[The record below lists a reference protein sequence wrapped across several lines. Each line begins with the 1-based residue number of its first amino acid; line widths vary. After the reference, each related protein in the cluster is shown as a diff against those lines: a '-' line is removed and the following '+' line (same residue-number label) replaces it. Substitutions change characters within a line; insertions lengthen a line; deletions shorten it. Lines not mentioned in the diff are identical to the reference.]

1 MTVIPLPWP
10 HRHRALFWWLRALAA
25 AAAYA
30 LAGQIGLALP
40 AFSPLAPLF
49 WPAAGVALAMLLR
62 GGQPGRIGLIAGA
75 FAVEWG
81 RDTPIWLALPIALG
95 QIGGPWLAVRWLELV
110 GLDPRLSR
118 ARDCAQLAAAG
129 AGAALISAAN
139 RAAWLAAAGLV
150 QPIDLPTTALQA
162 WMGDALGI
170 VLTAIPLLSTPR
182 NSRASTASRRTTAAL
197 VGAAWLG
204 AVCALALPPS
214 QRPLAMSLL
223 AAPPVYLVAV
233 AVRDRVG
240 VASGALLVLA
250 VALLG
255 ATALGLGPF
264 AQALAAIGPTRLWA
278 YLIALAALV
287 LIAYAHVAALRHREQ
302 RWALALDGSDLG
314 VADWSLRPG
323 DAQSGFST
331 PRWQALMNDPGG
343 VQSAAFDHWLGIV
356 HPDDRPALRA
366 ALAAVAP
373 SGMPPRHPVRVHVR
387 DRWQWFD
394 VHLVVAERDAA
405 GLPLR
410 IVASAADLSPR
421 REAEE
426 AQHLSSNLFMSLHE
440 GLVVTDA
447 LLRVLDANPAYSRIT
462 GVPRDE
468 LIGTV
473 PALLRPP
480 DADPVARTRHAS
492 LWTALRTQG
501 SWAGEVVD
509 RRRNG
514 EPCALHLTVSAVH
527 GPDGDLLYHMLMV
540 SDVTEARLQRD
551 RLERQ
556 ANFDELTRLPNRA
569 RLGQLLAEAIAA
581 ADRAG
586 SLLVVCSLDLDHF
599 KSINARLGHE
609 AGDLLLAE
617 TANRLRSSLRSRGP
631 NGHDAAA
638 RLGGDEFALLL
649 HADSVDQ
656 ARAVVQRVLRVV
668 AQPAQVAA
676 DAEPVVVTASVG
688 ATIYPLDLS
697 DADTLLRH
705 ADHALYGVKQSGRNG
720 YLFFDPEYSRRT
732 EERVLAVGRV
742 QDALDHHEFALF
754 FQPKVDLRR
763 GTVLGFEALL
773 RWDHPE
779 HGLLPPMRFLPL
791 IENTG
796 LSARIGDFVLASALD
811 QLDAWLAQGLD
822 LSVGVNISAR
832 HLQESDFA
840 QRLAELLA
848 RHSRPLGPRLE
859 LEVLETTALT
869 DVGYSAALLERC
881 SRLGVR
887 WALDDFGTGYST
899 LTYLKQLPVHALKID
914 RSFVHAMLEDAQ
926 DRAIVEGVIGLA
938 RTFGCTAV
946 AEGVETAAQGRAL
959 LDLGCEIGQGDGIAP
974 PMPADAVPGWVRE
987 WRGLFTLAAASAGSE
1002 PAAGNAGASSGG
1014 EPASEHRTGG
1024 GH

>member
-1 MTVIPLPWP
+1 VIVIPLPWS

-25 AAAYA
+25 FAAYA

-40 AFSPLAPLF
+40 AFSPLTPLF
-49 WPAAGVALAMLLR
+49 WPAAGVAVAMLLR
-62 GGQPGRIGLIAGA
+62 AGRPGRLGLIAGA
-75 FAVEWG
+75 ITIEWL
-81 RDTPIWLALPIALG
+81 RDTPTWLALPVALG
-95 QIGGPWLAVRWLELV
+95 QIGGPWLAARWLERV
-110 GLDPRLSR
+110 GLDPRLSQ
-118 ARDCAQLAAAG
+118 ARDCARLAAAG
-129 AGAALISAAN
+129 VGAALVAAAN
-139 RAAWLAAAGLV
+139 RAAWLGAAGLV
-150 QPIDLPTTALQA
+150 PPIDLPSTALQA
-162 WMGDALGI
+162 WMGESLGI
-170 VLTAIPLLSTPR
+170 ALTAVPLLAAPR
-182 NSRASTASRRTTAAL
+182 KDRASAASRRTTALL
-197 VGAAWLG
+197 VGAAWLSV
-204 AVCALALPPS
+204 ACALVLPSS
-214 QRPLAMSLL
+214 QRPLAMGLL
-223 AAPPVYLVAV
+223 VAPPVLLVAV
-233 AVRDRVG
+233 AVRDRIG
-240 VASGALLVLA
+240 FASGVSLVLA

-255 ATALGLGPF
+255 GTALGLGPF
-264 AQALAAIGPTRLWA
+264 AQAPTAVGPTRLWA
-278 YLIALAALV
+278 YLSALAALV
-287 LIAYAHVAALRHREQ
+287 MVAHAHVAALRHREE
-302 RWALALDGSDLG
+302 RWAFALDGSDLG
-314 VADWSLRPG
+314 VADWNLRPG

-331 PRWQALMNDPGG
+331 PRWHALMNDPGG

-366 ALAAVAP
+366 ALAADP
-373 SGMPPRHPVRVHVR
+373 RSGAAPRHPVRVHVR
-387 DRWQWFD
+387 DRWRWFD
-394 VHLVVAERDAA
+394 VQLVVAERDAT

-410 IVASAADLSPR
+410 IVASAADLTHR

-426 AQHLSSNLFMSLHE
+426 AQHLSSNLFMNLHE

-447 LLRVLDANPAYSRIT
+447 WLRVLDANPAYSRIT

-473 PALLRPP
+473 PDLLRSPA
-480 DADPVARTRHAS
+480 ADPVARTQQAS

-501 SWAGEVVD
+501 SWAGDVVD

-514 EPCALHLTVSAVH
+514 EPCALHLTASAVH
-527 GPDGDLLYHMLMV
+527 SPDGDLLYHMLMV
-540 SDVTEARLQRD
+540 SDVTEDRLQRD
-551 RLERQ
+551 RLVRQ
-556 ANFDELTRLPNRA
+556 ANFDELTQLPNRA

-581 ADRAG
+581 ADHAG

-599 KSINARLGHE
+599 KSINARLGHQ

-617 TANRLRSSLRSRGP
+617 TANRLRSSLRARGP
-631 NGHDAAA
+631 DGNDAAA

-656 ARAVVQRVLRVV
+656 ARAAVQRVLRVV
-668 AQPAQVAA
+668 AQPAKVAA
-676 DAEPVVVTASVG
+676 DAEPVAVTASVG
-688 ATIYPLDLS
+688 ATIYPLDPS

-705 ADHALYGVKQSGRNG
+705 ADHAMYGVKQSGRNG

-732 EERVLAVGRV
+732 EERVLAIGRV

-822 LSVGVNISAR
+822 LSIGVNISAR

-859 LEVLETTALT
+859 LEVLETAALT
-869 DVGYSAALLERC
+869 DVGYSAELLERC

-899 LTYLKQLPVHALKID
+899 LTYLKQLPVQTLKID
-914 RSFVHAMLEDAQ
+914 RSFVRAMLEDAQ

-946 AEGVETAAQGRAL
+946 AEGVETAAQGRVL

-974 PMPADAVPGWVRE
+974 PMSADAVPGWIRE
-987 WRGLFTLAAASAGSE
+987 WRGLFTLAAASAGGDAAAD
-1002 PAAGNAGASSGG
+1002 AAGAASGG
-1014 EPASEHRTGG
+1014 EPAGHLGG
-1024 GH
+1024 GSA